1 MDIMTTEQSQ
11 TLTKAEKLRAIA
23 SILDFYDEFV
33 KEMQQEFPDFN
44 WDAFPFAFDGT
55 EDDTEMQNELR
66 QWADELD
73 SSS

>member
-23 SILDFYDEFV
+23 SILDFYD
-33 KEMQQEFPDFN
+33 EFPDFN